1 MADLENKEVMTE
13 EIEATNE
20 LDNTNYEVAA
30 EPENTGL
37 STGDKVAIGTAA
49 GCVLYTAAKVVK
61 WAFVGSKGAEPK
73 EAAVKRAWNW
83 TMRKIGKKD
92 KKDKEPEVAEG
103 EVVTEEK

>member
-13 EIEATNE
+13 EVEATNE

-37 STGDKVAIGTAA
+37 STGDKIAIGTAA
-49 GCVLYTAAKVVK
+49 GCVLYAGAKAVK
-61 WAFVGSKGAEPK
+61 WLFVGTKGAEPK
-73 EAAVKRAWNW
+73 EAAVKRAWDW

-92 KKDKEPEVAEG
+92 KKDKEPEVTEG

>member
-30 EPENTGL
+30 EPENTGM
-37 STGDKVAIGTAA
+37 STGDKVVLGAA
-49 GCVLYTAAKVVK
+49 GGCVLYTAVKVGK
-61 WAFVGSKGAEPK
+61 WLFVGTKGAEPK

-83 TMRKIGKKD
+83 VTGKIGKKG
-92 KKDKEPEVAEG
+92 KKDEKPEVAEG